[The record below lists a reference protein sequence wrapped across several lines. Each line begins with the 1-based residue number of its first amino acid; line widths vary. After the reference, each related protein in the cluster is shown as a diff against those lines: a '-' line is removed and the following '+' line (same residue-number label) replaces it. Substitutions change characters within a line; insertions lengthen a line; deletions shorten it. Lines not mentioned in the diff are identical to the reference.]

1 MKTAPSLTL
10 VAVGGVLA
18 FAIHGHPSFV
28 NLQVAGWILI
38 LTGVAGL
45 AVQFWQRGR
54 LQRWWA
60 VLTGDLVGPA
70 AAEIDAMAGL
80 RPAVATSPQLV
91 AVDPEAPDSGYP
103 TLPSL

>member
-28 NLQVAGWILI
+28 NLQVAGVILI

-45 AVQFWQRGR
+45 AVPFWQRGR

-60 VLTGDLVGPA
+60 VLTGDLAGPA
-70 AAEIDAMAGL
+70 AGDIDDLTGL
-80 RPAVATSPQLV
+80 CPAVAGPPL
-91 AVDPEAPDSGYP
+91 AGLDPEAPDAGYP
-103 TLPSL
+103 TLPSI

>member
-45 AVQFWQRGR
+45 AVPFWQRGR

-60 VLTGDLVGPA
+60 MLTGDLAVPA
-70 AAEIDAMAGL
+70 GDIDDTAGL
-80 RPAVATSPQLV
+80 RPAVATSPLLITI
-91 AVDPEAPDSGYP
+91 DPEAPDAGYP
-103 TLPSL
+103 TLPSI

>member
-45 AVQFWQRGR
+45 AVPFWQRGR

-60 VLTGDLVGPA
+60 VLTGDLVAPA
-70 AAEIDAMAGL
+70 GDIDDLAAL
-80 RPAVATSPQLV
+80 RPAVASSPQLV
-91 AVDPEAPDSGYP
+91 RTDPEAPDAGYP
-103 TLPSL
+103 TLPSI